1 MWVADGNTNSL
12 INLDNIVDIQVSVF
26 NSKETIAVISFT
38 PVGSGET
45 IDIGLKGKTVKE
57 AKKIMNE
64 IIFHLNTTTTNVYWI
79 E

>member
-12 INLDNIVDIQVSVF
+12 INLDNVVSLQITVYNPEEKKVVIRF
-26 NSKETIAVISFT
+26 ILAGNGEILDVELKNKTI
-38 PVGSGET
+38 E
-45 IDIGLKGKTVKE
+45 E